1 MTYKKHSSKLLSTS
15 MGASARHAARALV
28 VTLGLLATSAF
39 AQWTW
44 LDKDGRKVYS
54 DKAPPT
60 DVLEKNIIKRPGGQ
74 AGAANAAANTAASAK
89 ARVITDGVAADEALA
104 AAQPGASAPQ
114 APQIS
119 ASSPKLSTVDKELEK
134 KKKEKEDAEVAKRKE
149 EEQRVTKAKI
159 ENCARAK
166 TAKTTLDSGVR
177 LGVTNAKGERAV
189 MEDAARAAET
199 KRVQGII
206 DVSCR

>member
-1 MTYKKHSSKLLSTS
+1 MLQHLSLPKLFT
-15 MGASARHAARALV
+15 RYAARAV
-28 VTLGLLATSAF
+28 VGAMCLTGACAF

-54 DKAPPT
+54 DTAPPAEI
-60 DVLEKNIIKRPGGQ
+60 LEKNIIKRPGGQ
-74 AGAANAAANTAASAK
+74 AGAANTAANSAAAAK
-89 ARVITDGVAADEALA
+89 AKIITDGVTADQAIA
-104 AAQPGASAPQ
+104 AAAPSASAPQ
-114 APQIS
+114 ASAPLAS
-119 ASSPKLSTVDKELEK
+119 ASTPKLSSVDKELEK
-134 KKKEKEDAEVAKRKE
+134 KKKEKEDAVAAKKKE

-166 TAKTTLDSGVR
+166 TAKATLDSGVR
-177 LGVTNAKGERAV
+177 LGVTNAKGEREV

-206 DVSCR
+206 DSSCQG

>member
-1 MTYKKHSSKLLSTS
+1 MNMTKNPLCFTASIPWVKVLL
-15 MGASARHAARALV
+15 V
-28 VTLGLLATSAF
+28 ATSLWAGSAM

-54 DKAPPT
+54 DTAPPAEI
-60 DVLEKNIIKRPGGQ
+60 LEKNIIKRPGGQ
-74 AGAANAAANTAASAK
+74 AGAANSAANSAAAAK
-89 ARVITDGVAADEALA
+89 AKVITDGVASDQTISAGQPGTP

-114 APQIS
+114 AS
-119 ASSPKLSTVDKELEK
+119 ASGPKLSSVDKELEK
-134 KKKEKEDAEVAKRKE
+134 KKKEKEDAEAAKKKE

-177 LGVTNAKGERAV
+177 IGVTNTKGERDI
-189 MEDAARAAET
+189 MDDTARASEA

-206 DVSCR
+206 DSSCR